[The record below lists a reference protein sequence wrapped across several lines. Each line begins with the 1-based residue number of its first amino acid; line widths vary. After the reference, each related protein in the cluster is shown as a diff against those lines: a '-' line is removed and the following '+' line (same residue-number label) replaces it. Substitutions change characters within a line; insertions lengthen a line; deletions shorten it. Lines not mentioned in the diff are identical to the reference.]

1 MITVNCGAS
10 PGSLLESELF
20 GHEKGAFTGA
30 ERRKRGRFERAQGG
44 TVFLDEIGELPL
56 QFQVKLLHVLQH
68 KKIERVG
75 GSETISLDIRIIAA
89 TNRDLAAMVRNGGF
103 REDLW
108 YRLNVFP
115 VMVPPLRQ
123 RKEDIPALVHHFLE
137 QKTSE
142 LKLPF
147 RPRLPAGALERLM
160 AYDWP
165 GNVRELENF
174 VERALIQSS
183 GDELNMLH
191 MDVLWSP
198 GTPQQGA
205 VMSAYSDS
213 AEIFPTLDAVCS
225 SHIRRALR
233 RTAGKISGPGG
244 AAELLKL
251 HPNTLRQR
259 MDKLGIPYRR
269 RSGARIQSG
278 NPV

>member
-1 MITVNCGAS
+1 MT
-10 PGSLLESELF
+10 
-20 GHEKGAFTGA
+20 
-30 ERRKRGRFERAQGG
+30 
-44 TVFLDEIGELPL
+44 
-56 QFQVKLLHVLQH
+56 
-68 KKIERVG
+68 
-75 GSETISLDIRIIAA
+75 
-89 TNRDLAAMVRNGGF
+89 
-103 REDLW
+103 
-108 YRLNVFP
+108 
-115 VMVPPLRQ
+115 
-123 RKEDIPALVHHFLE
+123 
-137 QKTSE
+137 
-142 LKLPF
+142 
-147 RPRLPAGALERLM
+147 
-160 AYDWP
+160 YDWP